1 MFMLTRAEAGRRL
14 ALGLGALVRDVPA
27 VVAVS
32 PGGVR
37 VASEIARAFD
47 APLDVIASCRL
58 EVPGRPHSVFG
69 AVADGSVIVLP
80 DRVRAL
86 GLPEDYVAGLV
97 DIARQEVDRAAR
109 ASRGGA
115 PQLEMQG
122 RTVVLV
128 DDGLSDC
135 MSVAASA
142 QSLREH
148 GAHPIVYAAPMATP
162 ELLGALEPYCGEHLL
177 LYAAD
182 APAGTV
188 ICEPEFEQTTRLE
201 VGAMIR
207 RSRSDLAAVT

>member
-14 ALGLGALVRDVPA
+14 ALGLGAVVRDVPA
-27 VVAVS
+27 VFAVS

-47 APLDVIASCRL
+47 APLDVIASYRL
-58 EVPGRPHSVFG
+58 EVPGRTHSVFG

-80 DRVRAL
+80 DRVRVL

-97 DIARQEVDRAAR
+97 DIARREVDRTAR

-115 PQLEMQG
+115 PQLEVQG

-135 MSVAASA
+135 VSVAATA

-162 ELLGALEPYCGEHLL
+162 ELLDALEPYCDEHLL

-182 APAGTV
+182 APVGTL
-188 ICEPEFEQTTRLE
+188 ICDPEFEQTTRLE
-201 VGAMIR
+201 VGALIR
-207 RSRSDLAAVT
+207 RSRSHLAAVT